1 MSSDTPFSRSSR
13 SKKSQGLPTAWGA
26 PITCQF
32 CSGQEFRRS
41 KRRTDDI
48 SQLLL
53 LSYPVRCIRC
63 GERQYVSFAVA
74 AVSLS
79 SSKRQPR
86 PARRSSSSSKETN
99 WSEPQERMTLG
110 SRQDEPPPPAS

>member
-1 MSSDTPFSRSSR
+1 MSSDNSRSFR
-13 SKKSQGLPTAWGA
+13 RKKSQGLPTAWGA

-53 LSYPVRCIRC
+53 LSFPVRCIRC

-86 PARRSSSSSKETN
+86 PVHSNRSKETS
-99 WSEPQERMTLG
+99 WSEPQERMNLG